1 MIEWKEVIKMCNEFI
16 NKLEKD
22 EKILFHEFSDTS
34 KTSKQYCRFLLVF
47 AALLLFWIV
56 VINGIKNEGILKF
69 KILVIFVTLCII
81 TICSFYG
88 LIYNVFLKYKK
99 KNNEYFVTNKRIALY
114 NSKNGLRIEN
124 ISNIENIEI
133 AREKNNYGDIFFSF
147 YANNLIEQ
155 MKNGMSFEGVKNP
168 RVIVATICEINNKI
182 HIYDDRPTV
191 MGKKI

>member
-1 MIEWKEVIKMCNEFI
+1 MEVMKMCDEFI

-22 EKILFHEFSDTS
+22 EKILFHEFSDIS
-34 KTSKQYCRFLLVF
+34 KTSKQYCRFLLGF
-47 AALLLFWIV
+47 ALLLLFWILA
-56 VINGIKNEGILKF
+56 INGIRNEGILKF
-69 KILVIFVTLCII
+69 KILVIFGILCIL
-81 TICSFYG
+81 TICLLYG
-88 LIYNVFLKYKK
+88 LIYNLLLKYKK

-124 ISNIENIEI
+124 ISNIEHIGI
-133 AREKNNYGDIFFSF
+133 AREKNNYGDISFSF

-168 RVIVATICEINNKI
+168 RGIVATICKINNKI

-191 MGKKI
+191 MGKKLS

>member
-1 MIEWKEVIKMCNEFI
+1 MCNEFI

-22 EKILFHEFSDTS
+22 EKILFHEFSDIS
-34 KTSKQYCRFLLVF
+34 KTSKQYCRFSLGFVV
-47 AALLLFWIV
+47 LLLFWILA
-56 VINGIKNEGILKF
+56 INGVKNEGILKF
-69 KILVIFVTLCII
+69 KNLVIFVTLCIL
-81 TICSFYG
+81 TIYLFYV

-114 NSKNGLRIEN
+114 NPKNGLRIEN
-124 ISNIENIEI
+124 ISNIEHIGI
-133 AREKNNYGDIFFSF
+133 VREKNNSGDISFNF

-168 RVIVATICEINNKI
+168 RGIVTTICEINNKI

-191 MGKKI
+191 MGEKFKLKDRK